1 LLGSTFRVTKQR
13 GQVLELAT
21 PVGVRPVLATV
32 HPSAV
37 LRATAEERSA
47 AFAGLVSDLRTAREA
62 AISHER

>member
-1 LLGSTFRVTKQR
+1 
-13 GQVLELAT
+13 VLELAT
-21 PVGVRPVLATV
+21 PVGARPVLATV